1 MFSKSEAH
9 EFNLD
14 CAYQEIE
21 RREAQG
27 EDMSRAYV
35 DPVTYEIKFE
45 TN

>member
-1 MFSKSEAH
+1 MTKQEAH
-9 EFNLD
+9 EYNLD

-27 EDMSRAYV
+27 EDMSAYTV
-35 DPVTYEIKFE
+35 NHITYAIEK